1 MRAYHVTI
9 DASGLA
15 IPDGPTGFAANR
27 FVVAS
32 TPSAAKALAVRKTL
46 QAWTLGHWKGV
57 SSRLP
62 EAVATHAEEV
72 GLIRLL
78 SGLRQN
84 RAHNFYDEE

>member
-1 MRAYHVTI
+1 MRVYHVTI
-9 DASGLA
+9 EASGLA
-15 IPDGPTGFAANR
+15 ISDGPTGFAANR

-62 EAVATHAEEV
+62 EVVATDVKEI
-72 GLIRLL
+72 GLIRFL
-78 SGLRQN
+78 SSLRQN
-84 RAHNFYDEE
+84 RVHAFYDEE